1 MSSLISRALFRL
13 RKRNVVTDALR
24 YDGCAKDAVG
34 RVLLYYKTDPLFS
47 EKLRT
52 SYRHT
57 NDSEIIEIIRI
68 FHQLGFSVDVV
79 DREAS
84 WDDIKPLL
92 KNAYTVY
99 CANAAGNSA
108 PLHADINREINAQC
122 RIYYAAGPEPGYSN
136 ELVHRRH
143 AEFDERTGTTCVR
156 RRILRDSNFD
166 ARLLGMDAIFY
177 IGNEFSASTF
187 RRVSSIPMFR
197 LLPSTS
203 PLLAMDLG
211 MLKRKSAKSFL
222 YLGGNGLICKGL
234 DLVLEAFDGLSHL
247 TLDVCGP
254 EGETDFWEYYRPLME
269 RNPQITFHGFVDVT
283 GPAFKNITSRT
294 AFNIFPSCSEGCA
307 TSVVT
312 AMRRGVIPVV
322 TPESGVDVGEFGY
335 ELQNATVEGVRNVVM
350 KLCEISQAD
359 LKRRILDT
367 YLDSSRYSMYGFK
380 DSVLRALL
388 NTLSIKGLV

>member
-1 MSSLISRALFRL
+1 MNSLISRAFFRL
-13 RKRNVVTDALR
+13 RKRNVVRDALK
-24 YDGCAKDAVG
+24 YDGSSQDSGG

-47 EKLRT
+47 EKLRAT
-52 SYRHT
+52 YRHT

-84 WDDIKPLL
+84 WADIKPLL

-99 CANAAGNSA
+99 LANAAGNSA
-108 PLHADINREINAQC
+108 PLHVDISREIDAQC
-122 RIYYAAGPEPGYSN
+122 RVYYAAGPEPGYSN

-143 AEFDERTGTTCVR
+143 AEFDERTRTTCVR

-177 IGNEFSASTF
+177 MGNEFSGSTF

-203 PLLAMDLG
+203 PVLAMDLG
-211 MLKRKSAKSFL
+211 MLKKKSAKSFL

-254 EGETDFWEYYRPLME
+254 ENETDFWVYYRPLME
-269 RNPQITFHGFVDVT
+269 RNPQIKFHGFVDVT
-283 GPAFKNITSRT
+283 GPSFKNITSRT

-312 AMRRGVIPVV
+312 AMRHGVIPVV
-322 TPESGVDVGEFGY
+322 TPESGVDVGDFGY
-335 ELQNATVEGVRNVVM
+335 ELQKATVEGVRDVAMN
-350 KLCEISQAD
+350 LCEMPQSEM
-359 LKRRILDT
+359 KRRILDT
-367 YLDSSRYSMYGFK
+367 YLESSRYSMDGFK
-380 DSVLRALL
+380 DSMLRALL
-388 NTLSIKGLV
+388 NTLSMKGLV

>member
-1 MSSLISRALFRL
+1 M
-13 RKRNVVTDALR
+13 TDAQR
-24 YDGCAKDAVG
+24 YIDSPRDTNG
-34 RVLLYYKTDPLFS
+34 RVLIYYKTDPLFS
-47 EKLRT
+47 EKLRAT
-52 SYRHT
+52 YRHT
-57 NDSEIIEIIRI
+57 NDSEIVEIIRI

-79 DREAS
+79 DRDAS
-84 WDDIKPLL
+84 WSDIKPLL
-92 KNAYTVY
+92 KNTYTVY
-99 CANAAGNSA
+99 LANAAGNSA
-108 PLHADINREINAQC
+108 PLHADISREINAQC
-122 RIYYAAGPEPGYSN
+122 KIYYAAGPEPGYSN

-143 AEFDERTGTTCVR
+143 AEFDERTGITSVR

-177 IGNEFSASTF
+177 MGNEFSASTF
-187 RRVSSIPMFR
+187 RRVSTIPMFR

-203 PLLAMDLG
+203 PLLAMDIG
-211 MLKRKSAKSFL
+211 MMNRKSAKSFL

-254 EGETDFWEYYRPLME
+254 ENETDFWDYYRPLME

-283 GPAFKNITSRT
+283 GPVFRSITSQA

-312 AMRRGVIPVV
+312 AMRRGVVPVV
-322 TPESGVDVGEFGY
+322 TPESGVDVGAFGY
-335 ELQNATVEGVRNVVM
+335 ELQSATVEGVRDVVM
-350 KLCEISQAD
+350 KLSDMSQAD

-367 YLDSSRYSMYGFK
+367 YLESSRYSIDGFK
-380 DSVLRALL
+380 ESMLHALL
-388 NTLSIKGLV
+388 NTLSMKGLV